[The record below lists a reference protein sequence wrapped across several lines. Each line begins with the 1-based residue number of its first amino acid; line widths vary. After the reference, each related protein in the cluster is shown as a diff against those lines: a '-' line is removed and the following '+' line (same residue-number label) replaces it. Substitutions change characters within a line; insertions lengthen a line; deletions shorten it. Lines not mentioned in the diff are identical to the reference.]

1 MYQREDYVPYQYH
14 KHSQWG
20 VCRYA
25 PGYYSCSNYYSCLS
39 CIGSITCCLTV
50 ISTVDRCTVTLELPL
65 GVKSSARASV
75 LARVALTWTLEK
87 NNRAGFAC
95 LISWKMSPIFVRV
108 LFQQPMFEQIQE
120 SARQRLSFIK

>member
-1 MYQREDYVPYQYH
+1 M
-14 KHSQWG
+14 
-20 VCRYA
+20 
-25 PGYYSCSNYYSCLS
+25 
-39 CIGSITCCLTV
+39 
-50 ISTVDRCTVTLELPL
+50 ISTVGRCTVALELPL

-108 LFQQPMFEQIQE
+108 LFQQPMLEQIQE
-120 SARQRLSFIK
+120 SARQGLSYIK